1 MGPVPHP
8 QLPTPNLKA
17 PQLPL
22 TPGATGETAARTQ
35 TKSREKLSA
44 QLGFMPSVLLSECIC
59 PRKPP
64 LQKIQEGVLN
74 ESTQDR
80 NSIPHEERMNASK

>member
-1 MGPVPHP
+1 MRPVPHP

-22 TPGATGETAARTQ
+22 TPGATGETTTRTQ
-35 TKSREKLSA
+35 TKSREELSA